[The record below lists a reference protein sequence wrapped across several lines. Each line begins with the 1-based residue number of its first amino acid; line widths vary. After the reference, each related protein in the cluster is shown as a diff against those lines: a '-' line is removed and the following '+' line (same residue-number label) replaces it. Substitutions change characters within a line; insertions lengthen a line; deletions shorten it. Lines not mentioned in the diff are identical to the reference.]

1 MSILKKMIL
10 VYIYYIRIIMIIP
23 EDFPSDLELKI
34 YSHIVYKIPNNLLN
48 EIKNYHRKNTKE
60 YREKLLDSDSE
71 EFWEEYVTE
80 EMRTNPNYWKNFIY
94 IDEKIYNYKTKKPIK
109 IKINTV

>member
-1 MSILKKMIL
+1 
-10 VYIYYIRIIMIIP
+10 MIIL
-23 EDFPSDLELKI
+23 EDFPLDLELKI
-34 YSHIVYKIPNNLLN
+34 YSYIIYKIPNNLLN
-48 EIKNYHRKNTKE
+48 EIKNYHKKNTKE

-71 EFWEEYVTE
+71 EFWEEYVSE

>member
-1 MSILKKMIL
+1 MIL
-10 VYIYYIRIIMIIP
+10 LYKYYIRIIMIIP

-94 IDEKIYNYKTKKPIK
+94 IDEKINNYKTKKPIK